1 MVGLVMVASLGLLVP
16 LGEAGNALP
25 TSSSLAATSGRQIAV
40 PAVNL
45 VREDGRKVDF
55 RAELDDGRPVYLNFI
70 FTSCQGIC
78 PASSQVFSQ
87 LQQRLKKSGAKAHL
101 VSVSLDPDYDTPA
114 RLREYAA
121 RFHAGKGW
129 HHYTGTVADSVA
141 VQKAFGAW
149 RGDKMNHEPVTFFRL
164 KPGAPWERIE
174 GFATAADLH
183 GRLPQ
188 Q

>member
-1 MVGLVMVASLGLLVP
+1 MVSSGGAAP
-16 LGEAGNALP
+16 ALP
-25 TSSSLAATSGRQIAV
+25 ASTSSAQAAGHHVAV
-40 PAVNL
+40 PAIKL
-45 VREDGRKVDF
+45 VRDDGRHVDF

-78 PASSQVFSQ
+78 PASSQVFAQ
-87 LQQRLKKSGAKAHL
+87 LQRRLGKAGSRAHL

-121 RFHAGKGW
+121 RFHAGKAW
-129 HHYTGTVADSVA
+129 QHYTGTVADSVA

-164 KPGAPWERIE
+164 RPGSPWERID

-188 Q
+188 P